1 MDLTSTAAIVSVGVV
16 ASAAGLTATARLLLG
31 AGVGFA
37 RTALA
42 VIAAMI
48 AVRVIATADGDGA
61 AISAAQVV
69 GSLVLTMALLA
80 CAELLVPSKRTR
92 ARARGRLRR
101 LRRYAQ
107 IAGIAVR
114 RAAGALIT
122 QKEAGIRVPASSRV
136 RLARSLRL
144 ALEESGPTFVKL
156 GQVPSVR
163 NRLLPAEFI
172 DELDRLQYRVTPAP
186 WAKVQRLLVEQLGAP
201 LAEVFAEFDPEPM
214 AAASIAQVHRARLR
228 DGTEVAVKVQRPG
241 IQPTIERDLEIIGEL
256 AGVLQSRTRFGHSLR
271 LVDMADGFAQAMH
284 DELDFRV
291 EARNMAAIGARERE
305 LRVPRAHTA
314 LCTRRVL
321 VMELL
326 DGVPLGAADA
336 EIDRRGIDRTDLG
349 RTLLRSVLRQMLVEG
364 VFHVDPHPG
373 NILLL
378 GDGSLAIVDFGC
390 VGRLGRSARAALARA
405 LQAVERQDAAALRV
419 AMLRCTAASSEDVDE
434 ALFDRELEQFLARHC
449 APGARFGAAAFAELL
464 RLAVRVG
471 LPTTTELG
479 AVFRAMATLC
489 GTLEQL
495 DPEFDMMAQAREAVC
510 RDLRWHLGMESVRD
524 LLALVPA
531 MTRVPGQVLRAMTDP
546 APRPAPPPEP
556 ATPKRRFG
564 GQAALVLL
572 AAVIGG
578 GALLLDYDR
587 GPATGPHL
595 ITVTA
600 LAVLATC
607 AFLAVRARSL
617 VARTKH

>member
-42 VIAAMI
+42 AIAAMI
-48 AVRVIATADGDGA
+48 AVRAVATAGGDDGA
-61 AISAAQVV
+61 AITAAQVA

-80 CAELLVPSKRTR
+80 CAELLVPSRRTR
-92 ARARGRLRR
+92 VRARGRLRR

-107 IAGIAVR
+107 IAGIAAR
-114 RAAGALIT
+114 RAVGALLT
-122 QKEAGIRVPASSRV
+122 RKEAGIGVRASRRA

-172 DELDRLQYRVTPAP
+172 AELDRLQYRVTPAP
-186 WAKVQRLLVEQLGAP
+186 WATVQRLLAEQLGAP

-271 LVDMADGFAQAMH
+271 LVDMAAGFAQAMH

-305 LRVPRAHTA
+305 LRVPRAHPA
-314 LCTRRVL
+314 LCARRVL

-336 EIDRRGIDRTDLG
+336 ELDRRGIDRTELG

-378 GDGSLAIVDFGC
+378 RDSSLAIVDFGC

-419 AMLRCTAASSEDVDE
+419 AMLRCTAASQDVDE
-434 ALFDRELEQFLARHC
+434 ALFDRELEQFLAHHC
-449 APGARFGAAAFAELL
+449 APGTRFGASAFAELL

-495 DPEFDMMAQAREAVC
+495 DPEFDMMAQARAAVC

-564 GQAALVLL
+564 GQAAAVLL
-572 AAVIGG
+572 AAATGG
-578 GALLLDYDR
+578 GALLLDYGG

-595 ITVTA
+595 VIITSV
-600 LAVLATC
+600 AVLATC
-607 AFLAVRARSL
+607 AFLALRARFL
-617 VARTKH
+617 PARAKH